1 MSRQAGSLGIIF
13 AFLNKMLNL
22 TSRQLCSPRLHVKV
36 YPKKR
41 SYLQNHYCETAV
53 MNATEY
59 GVKQLYLDRVH
70 GSLVGKT
77 ISAHTASLQYGE

>member
-22 TSRQLCSPRLHVKV
+22 KSLQLCSPRLHVSV

-41 SYLQNHYCETAV
+41 SYSQNHCCETSV
-53 MNATEY
+53 MNASEY
-59 GVKQLYLDRVH
+59 GVKQIYLDRVH
-70 GSLVGKT
+70 GFLVGKT